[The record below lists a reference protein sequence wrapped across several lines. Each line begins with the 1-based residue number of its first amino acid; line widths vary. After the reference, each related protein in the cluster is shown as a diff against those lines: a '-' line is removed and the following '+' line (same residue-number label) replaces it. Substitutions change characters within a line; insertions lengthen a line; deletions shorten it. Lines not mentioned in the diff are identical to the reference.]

1 MLLAPPLQQ
10 VLCGGAAAGS
20 EQGRAARWE
29 VQGGQM
35 QSVARLGV
43 AWAHCQVQQLEVVPS
58 SGAGAVHANE
68 SCNSVLTANLP
79 GRLQSHGG
87 CRLSQ

>member
-1 MLLAPPLQQ
+1 
-10 VLCGGAAAGS
+10 
-20 EQGRAARWE
+20 
-29 VQGGQM
+29 M